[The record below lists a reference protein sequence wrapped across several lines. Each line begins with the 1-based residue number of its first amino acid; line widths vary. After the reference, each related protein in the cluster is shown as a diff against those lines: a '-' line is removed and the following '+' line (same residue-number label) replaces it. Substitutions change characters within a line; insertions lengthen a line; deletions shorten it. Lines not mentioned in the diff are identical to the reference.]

1 MNHQHDNYVCAPV
14 AAWNVD
20 NYFEC
25 VDAVPGEAFLF
36 LALAG
41 FGFWR
46 LEGQLVFKEGQ
57 T

>member
-1 MNHQHDNYVCAPV
+1 MNHRHDNYVCAPV
-14 AAWNVD
+14 TAWNVD